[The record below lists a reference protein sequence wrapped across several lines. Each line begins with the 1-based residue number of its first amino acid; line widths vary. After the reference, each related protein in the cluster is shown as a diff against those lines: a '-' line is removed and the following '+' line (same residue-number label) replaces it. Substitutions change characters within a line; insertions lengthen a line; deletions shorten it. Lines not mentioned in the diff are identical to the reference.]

1 MRLEED
7 FDNVSED
14 LFRREAVEFNQDD
27 FYEKSMRE
35 AIEAKSTAFQK
46 LEVIEK
52 LVTNKENEQL
62 LNLVI
67 DFQKKV
73 IKYKENF
80 GKFSASNR
88 ESQEAAESEEINL
101 KKKSIVKSSPE
112 LIGSLLLFFFSSL
125 PINVNLR

>member
-67 DFQKKV
+67 DFQEKV
-73 IKYKENF
+73 IKENF
-80 GKFSASNR
+80 GKFSAPNR
-88 ESQEAAESEEINL
+88 ESQEAAESEEIDL

-112 LIGSLLLFFFSSL
+112 LIGRLLLFFFSSL